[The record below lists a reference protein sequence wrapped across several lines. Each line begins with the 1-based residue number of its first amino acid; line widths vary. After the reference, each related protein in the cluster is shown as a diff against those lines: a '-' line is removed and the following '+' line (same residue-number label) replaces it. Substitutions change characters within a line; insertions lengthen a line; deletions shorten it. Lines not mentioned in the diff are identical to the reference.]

1 MVWYIDAVGVHP
13 FRAPIYTKAL
23 PLPGAPGIKY
33 GNGELLPLGRSVRR
47 ELEGVI
53 HGSVY

>member
-1 MVWYIDAVGVHP
+1 MVWYIDAVGVRP